1 VVINDAPVHLRGHL
15 LKRNTQVTV
24 SLSRSRHATRFFVL
38 AFACV
43 VRRSVTCATQAC
55 WCWTLLH
62 TSTHPHTGTYTHMRT
77 HARTTHAKHTHA
89 HICTHTRTHARTHDT
104 RKTHTH
110 TFARTHT
117 RTHAHIYTR
126 IHTHTHTTGGHRE
139 AHRYH
144 HCDQG
149 PLLRG
154 RPDAGPQREAPA
166 FEHSTGHTATGETN
180 LAEMWYSHAHTHT
193 HTYTHIQ
200 AHTHIHAHTHVH
212 TQVHTHHIRTHHRR
226 TCKRPPPCRGQWLR
240 HTPS

>member
-89 HICTHTRTHARTHDT
+89 HICTHTRTHA
-104 RKTHTH
+104 
-110 TFARTHT
+110 
-117 RTHAHIYTR
+117 HIYTR

-193 HTYTHIQ
+193 HTYTHIHS
-200 AHTHIHAHTHVH
+200 HTYTHKLHTYTKGTH
-212 TQVHTHHIRTHHRR
+212 TQLQLKRLSLHTWAAALLQEAVPHKET
-226 TCKRPPPCRGQWLR
+226 RGL
-240 HTPS
+240 